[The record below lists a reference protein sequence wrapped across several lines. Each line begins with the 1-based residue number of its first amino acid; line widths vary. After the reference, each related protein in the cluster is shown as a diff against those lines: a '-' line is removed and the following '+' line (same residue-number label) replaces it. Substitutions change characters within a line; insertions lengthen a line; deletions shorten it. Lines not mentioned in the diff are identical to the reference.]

1 MSIKDILVFLDDSAG
16 HEDRVNAAFEISK
29 VHGAHLTGASLASM
43 KPIHA
48 KSNNEQVLIRMSDKQ
63 AHQIADDFSED
74 AKTKGLDAESIVITG
89 GASSSALKMAQYA
102 RNADLVILG
111 QPDPS
116 RDNFSR
122 LEVFSQKVILHS
134 GRPILFMP
142 YIGTRR
148 IGFKKVM
155 LAWDGTPAASR
166 AIHDSIP
173 LLAKADEVFIL
184 IVESMKQKEQKK
196 NLLERRLVK
205 HLARHEIDAKLMRV
219 APGKNDVPTT
229 ILNKISE
236 YDIDLLVIGGYGTP
250 KLKQKVFGSVPTTLL
265 KSMIVPVLMSH

>member
-1 MSIKDILVFLDDSAG
+1 LSIKDILVFLDDSVG
-16 HEDRVNAAFEISK
+16 YEDRINAAFKISK
-29 VHGAHLTGASLASM
+29 VHEAFLTGASLASM

-48 KSNNEQVLIRMSDKQ
+48 KSDNEQVLMRISDKQ
-63 AHQIADDFSED
+63 AHKIAEEFTED
-74 AKTKGLDAESIVITG
+74 AKTKGLDVESIVITG
-89 GASSSALKMAQYA
+89 GESSSALKMAQHA

-122 LEVFSQKVILHS
+122 LEAFSQEIILRS

-148 IGFKKVM
+148 IGFNKAM

-173 LLAKADEVFIL
+173 LLANADEVFII
-184 IVESMKQKEQKK
+184 IVESKKQKALKK
-196 NLLERRLVK
+196 NLLEERLIT
-205 HLARHEIDAKLMRV
+205 HLAHHNIDAKLMRV
-219 APGKNDVPTT
+219 NPGSNDVPTT

-250 KLKQKVFGSVPTTLL
+250 TLKQKVFGSVSTVLL

>member
-16 HEDRVNAAFEISK
+16 HEDRVNAAFDISK
-29 VHGAHLTGASLASM
+29 AHEAHLTGASLASM

-48 KSNNEQVLIRMSDKQ
+48 KSDNEEVLIRISDKQ
-63 AHQIADDFSED
+63 AHKIADEF
-74 AKTKGLDAESIVITG
+74 AENAEAEGINVESLVING
-89 GASSSALKMAQYA
+89 GASKSALKMAHYA

-122 LEVFSQKVILHS
+122 LEDFSQEVILHS

-148 IGFKKVM
+148 VGFKKAM
-155 LAWDGTPAASR
+155 IAWDGTPAASR

-173 LLAKADEVFIL
+173 LLAKTKEVFIL
-184 IVESMKQKEQKK
+184 IVESKKQKEQKN
-196 NLLERRLVK
+196 NLMEKRLIK
-205 HLARHEIDAKLMRV
+205 HLSHHEINAKLMRV
-219 APGKNDVPTT
+219 NPGSNNVPTT

-236 YDIDLLVIGGYGTP
+236 YDVDLLVIGGYGTP
-250 KLKQKVFGSVPTTLL
+250 TLKQKIFGSVSTILL